1 MRCLICPAASF
12 FVLSSHAEA
21 LSCEASLSFDDE
33 ACQSDAPVLLQRS
46 SLGSVKNIS
55 EEKRVEPEERNQ
67 GSADGSKHV
76 SSLLLRLQSLVQK
89 GLDKVH
95 GSQVPAE
102 HRLSP
107 WQVEWSMLL
116 LISCTVLARNT
127 KGMQAIGAI
136 NAWLL
141 ASIGMNIYNKQASHD
156 FPATCL
162 LVIIQMLIT
171 NVTIIALRWNDLH
184 RPVWR
189 DFIRWLPVP
198 CIVAAM
204 LGSSLFAL
212 KGTTVSSV
220 LILRNVLPI
229 FTFGLEKTLLN
240 NPPVVSVGHWMSMM
254 VTLVGTAVYGMS
266 NMSVTASTIWIILF
280 SCVITVMDKLLQR
293 FLLTSSDF
301 KQSLAVC
308 MLMNNTI
315 GMIPLFFFALAN
327 GELWTWQS
335 TLESCSSDTWQLVIA
350 TGLTGCSL
358 GYFGLAV
365 QKQISA
371 VSVLMLQNAS
381 KVIIIWVGVLVFGDD
396 ISGISALGCGI
407 SMLGAAWYGNEAI
420 KAAPPKAAEPEI
432 TPDVKK

>member
-1 MRCLICPAASF
+1 MRCLLCLAASLLVF
-12 FVLSSHAEA
+12 SSHAEV
-21 LSCEASLSFDDE
+21 LSCDGSLSLDDE

-46 SLGSVKNIS
+46 SLSSLWNIS
-55 EEKRVEPEERNQ
+55 EEKRVEPEDSKQ
-67 GSADGSKHV
+67 GSPDGSKQV
-76 SSLLLRLQSLVQK
+76 SSLLPRLQSMVQK
-89 GLDKVH
+89 GDKVH
-95 GSQVPAE
+95 GSQVPTE

-107 WQVEWSMLL
+107 RQVEWSMLL
-116 LISCTVLARNT
+116 LCACTVLAKST

-171 NVTIIALRWNDLH
+171 NVTIIAVRWDDLH
-184 RPVWR
+184 LPVWR

-198 CIVAAM
+198 VIVAAM

-212 KGTTVSSV
+212 KGTTISSV
-220 LILRNVLPI
+220 LILRNLLPI
-229 FTFGLEKTLLN
+229 FTFALEKTLLN
-240 NPPVVSVGHWMSMM
+240 NPPIVSAGHWMSMM

-266 NMSVTASTIWIILF
+266 NMSVTPDAVWIILF
-280 SCVITVMDKLLQR
+280 SCVITVIDKLLQC
-293 FLLTSSDF
+293 FLLTSADF

-315 GMIPLFFFALAN
+315 GMVPLFFFAWVN

-335 TLESCSSDTWQLVIA
+335 TLEGCSSDTWKLVIA

-358 GYFGLAV
+358 GYFGLEV
-365 QKQISA
+365 QRQLSA

-381 KVIIIWVGVLVFGDD
+381 KVVIIWVGVLVFSDD

-407 SMLGAAWYGNEAI
+407 SMLGAVWYGNEAI
-420 KAAPPKAAEPEI
+420 KAAPPKAEPTEI
-432 TPDVKK
+432 TPDVNK